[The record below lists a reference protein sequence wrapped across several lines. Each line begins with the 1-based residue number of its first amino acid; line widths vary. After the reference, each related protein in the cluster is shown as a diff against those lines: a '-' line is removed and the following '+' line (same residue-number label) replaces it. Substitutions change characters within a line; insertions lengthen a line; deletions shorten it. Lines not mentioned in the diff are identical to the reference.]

1 MAKHRK
7 QMSKH
12 SVTRAKQR
20 LGHTKHGI
28 SESANRAFAT
38 GLRAKQTKGALH
50 DMLTSYVGKTVVY
63 YANAIY
69 IFGHGDVL
77 ITVLDKDTN
86 FDRDLYKYVD
96 YPTYMF
102 YKQNRYKYQ
111 KDRTKLRQDLAI
123 GNSYYI
129 SQINE
134 ILLPCSTSIN
144 SIYSMIGGGYEI
156 KVNPENLSG
165 EIVNQII
172 SEFGVAVTFCTETES
187 VTAKEIKE
195 LKRQMV
201 SWFTHRGIISQI
213 KSLNSN
219 TARLKVYSDAD
230 KLKVENQLAADFEK
244 EFGYKIIAE
253 VKIWDTNK

>member
-69 IFGHGDVL
+69 IFGNWDVL

-86 FDRDLYKYVD
+86 FDKELYKYVD

-111 KDRTKLRQDLAI
+111 KDRTKLKQDLAV

-129 SQINE
+129 NQINNSLFIIIIQLNSPHFMFNSKDYIRFV
-134 ILLPCSTSIN
+134 IL
-144 SIYSMIGGGYEI
+144 
-156 KVNPENLSG
+156 
-165 EIVNQII
+165 
-172 SEFGVAVTFCTETES
+172 
-187 VTAKEIKE
+187 
-195 LKRQMV
+195 
-201 SWFTHRGIISQI
+201 
-213 KSLNSN
+213 KSLLLFLCFLYQQFYNF
-219 TARLKVYSDAD
+219 AD
-230 KLKVENQLAADFEK
+230 Q
-244 EFGYKIIAE
+244 
-253 VKIWDTNK
+253 